1 MNLPRSLTRPLHALW
16 PADRHIRLLVVVV
29 LVVGVLLSVLKQGI
43 FLSGRNFGS
52 MALQVSDLGIL
63 TLAMM
68 IALVIG
74 GIDLSVSAVAN
85 LAGVMAAVAMHGMSG
100 ASGALTTVVGVAV
113 ALAVGLVCGLV
124 NGILIGYIGV
134 PAILAT
140 LATLTLFTG
149 IATVL
154 SGGGSLYGFPDQLT
168 TMGSTAVVRVPVPTL
183 ILAVAA
189 VAVWVLLNRTAFGTK
204 MYLLGANPK
213 ASLFSGVRN
222 GRVVLVTHAGASL
235 LAALAGIVV
244 MARTNSASPSYGSSY
259 VLVTI
264 LIVVLGGV
272 AVTGGSGRVSGVVL
286 ALVAL
291 QMLSTGFNMLLVG
304 LGNSNFFT
312 DFAWGALLLLVVA
325 ASAARSTQRR
335 RPAHAPPAGE
345 LPPAISAAEPAA
357 ADAQAEGGS

>member
-1 MNLPRSLTRPLHALW
+1 MSNTSTASRALSVIW
-16 PADRHIRLLVVVV
+16 PADRHIRLLIGVV
-29 LVVGVLLSVLKQGI
+29 LGIVVLLSALKQGT
-43 FLSGRNFGS
+43 FLSGRNFTS

-68 IALVIG
+68 LAMVIG

-85 LAGVMAAVAMHGMSG
+85 LSAVTAAIAMAPLQA
-100 ASGALTTVVGVAV
+100 ASGPGALVVGIVV
-113 ALAVGLVCGLV
+113 ALLVGLACGIV
-124 NGILIGYIGV
+124 NGVLIGYLGV

-140 LATLTLFTG
+140 LATLTLFGG

-154 SGGGSLYGFPDQLT
+154 SNGVSLYGFPTELAAI
-168 TMGSTAVVRVPVPTL
+168 GSAAIAYIPVPTL
-183 ILAVAA
+183 ILIVVI
-189 VAVWVLLNRTAFGTK
+189 VAVWVLLNRTPIGTT

-222 GRVVLVTHAGASL
+222 GRVVLITHIICSL

-244 MARTNSASPSYGSSY
+244 MARTDAANPNYGSSY

-286 ALVAL
+286 ALIAL
-291 QMLSTGFNMLLVG
+291 QMLSTGLNMLLVG
-304 LGNSNFFT
+304 LGDSNFFR
-312 DFAWGALLLLVVA
+312 DFAWGALLLLVI
-325 ASAARSTQRR
+325 ASQAISRRVNKKKSAPSTESSTESLT
-335 RPAHAPPAGE
+335 E
-345 LPPAISAAEPAA
+345 LPTKGVS
-357 ADAQAEGGS
+357 